1 MPPLRGQRVRPSLRF
16 NHREWDNPFL
26 TIIRTVG
33 RNAGEGFPPSPTVDA
48 APTLSGSPHGPT
60 LSRHAIA
67 KGGGQ
72 VAGGSAWSL
81 GPGPPRGRP
90 SLGTAASRGRSWP
103 CSPSSPGRP
112 TASP

>member
-1 MPPLRGQRVRPSLRF
+1 MLRPRLADGTGPSRGT
-16 NHREWDNPFL
+16 EAG
-26 TIIRTVG
+26 IIRTVG

-72 VAGGSAWSL
+72 VAGGARGASDPDRRGA
-81 GPGPPRGRP
+81 GRP
-90 SLGTAASRGRSWP
+90 PAPPARRAA
-103 CSPSSPGRP
+103 PGAAHHPHLVDLQHRLLARRRP
-112 TASP
+112 